1 MGTQP
6 LINTAKAM
14 MAEGKGLLA
23 MDESMGT
30 IGARFEKE
38 GIANTVE
45 NRRAYRELI
54 VTTPDIGDCLNGAIL
69 FDETVHQSTKN
80 GIPFIVVLERAG
92 VIPGIKVDEG
102 AVDMAGFPG
111 EKITLGLDKL
121 RERLADYRE
130 MRLRFFPKWRAVVT
144 IGKYSQQRCIHANTH
159 ALARYAAL
167 CQGAEHRTHR
177 WSRRF

>member
-1 MGTQP
+1 MGLARIGNFGGEM
-6 LINTAKAM
+6 LILQLNRKNMEMMDTAKAM

-54 VTTPDIGDCLNGAIL
+54 VTTPGIGNCLNGAIL

-80 GIPFIVVLERAG
+80 GIPFIDVLERAG
-92 VIPGIKVDEG
+92 VIPGIK
-102 AVDMAGFPG
+102 AV
-111 EKITLGLDKL
+111 E
-121 RERLADYRE
+121 
-130 MRLRFFPKWRAVVT
+130 
-144 IGKYSQQRCIHANTH
+144 
-159 ALARYAAL
+159 
-167 CQGAEHRTHR
+167 
-177 WSRRF
+177 